1 VQITISEGCHMLN
14 KKRDREF
21 KFIIDRKARENSRK
35 DIPVQSKKRQYLL
48 AAILIILTLSSCDNT
63 FSIFQSIG
71 QEVKQLGAELFKGTT
86 VRAMGSDAT
95 NYYALM
101 SKVVYKPKSG
111 VNWDVLPIDGDT
123 DYFSPGLASD
133 GNTIY
138 VAKADLN
145 ANLKDIYSSTDG
157 GKNWTGMDAKN
168 DIQNVIGAGNNFCVD
183 WLKCENNTLFV
194 AFHSSAGYSLFYYDV
209 ASTSFKNAF
218 STISS
223 LSEPLVDIVWD
234 GSTSAP
240 GKYWLISSSKVYSGV
255 EGSIDE
261 DSSPNNPALSKGLKG
276 IASDGAGR
284 ILVSR
289 SDGKIYD
296 YASGNWSNF
305 LVKSSSE
312 LGPLI
317 LLDQPSTSKR
327 ILVAMGTSTSGYM
340 ECDENG
346 SIVYENGV
354 GFISTSQSI
363 YNSTV
368 RAKQVEGFWQPVDD
382 SNTLF
387 ALLAAGSEGSY
398 ALYRNTYS
406 EGAWSGWIAE

>member
-1 VQITISEGCHMLN
+1 
-14 KKRDREF
+14 
-21 KFIIDRKARENSRK
+21 
-35 DIPVQSKKRQYLL
+35 
-48 AAILIILTLSSCDNT
+48 
-63 FSIFQSIG
+63 
-71 QEVKQLGAELFKGTT
+71 
-86 VRAMGSDAT
+86 MGSDAT

-101 SKVVYKPKSG
+101 SKVVYKVYKPKSG

-145 ANLKDIYSSTDG
+145 ANLKDIYSSSDG
-157 GKNWTGMDAKN
+157 GKNWTGMDAKS

-194 AFHSSAGYSLFYYDV
+194 EVHDSELAYYLFYYDKL
-209 ASTSFKNAF
+209 SDSFENAF
-218 STISS
+218 TSTISS

-398 ALYRNTYS
+398 ALYLNTYS

>member
-1 VQITISEGCHMLN
+1 MLNMLN
-14 KKRDREF
+14 KIRKRES
-21 KFIIDRKARENSRK
+21 KFFLNRRAREYPRK
-35 DIPVQSKKRQYLL
+35 DICALYKKSQSIFI
-48 AAILIILTLSSCDNT
+48 AILIILTISSCDNT

-71 QEVKQLGAELFKGTT
+71 QEKKQLGAELFKATT
-86 VRAMGSDAT
+86 VRAMGSDGT

-101 SKVVYKPKSG
+101 SKVVYKPIAG
-111 VNWDVLPIDGDT
+111 ENWNILSIDGDS
-123 DYFSPGLASD
+123 DYFAPGFASD
-133 GNTIY
+133 GSTIF
-138 VAKADLN
+138 VAKADSN
-145 ANLKDIYSSTDG
+145 NNLEDIYSSNDNGTSW
-157 GKNWTGMDAKN
+157 KAMDAKN
-168 DIQNVIGAGNNFCVD
+168 SIGSGVSVD
-183 WLKCENNTLFV
+183 WLKCENKTLFV
-194 AFHSSAGYSLFYYDV
+194 AVHGSAGYSLFYYDV